1 MLCHKFAEC
10 KSRTYI
16 TNWDFWY
23 LVEGQ
28 DPKETVYDSVYF
40 GTKSFI
46 RDQDLY
52 TFILRYSFLSPN
64 KLMVVSS

>member
-1 MLCHKFAEC
+1 MSLYFSHKFAEY

-16 TNWDFWY
+16 INWDFEY

-28 DPKETVYDSVYF
+28 NAKETVYDSVF
-40 GTKSFI
+40 FFIPSFI

-52 TFILRYSFLSPN
+52 HLFSDTLLFLLVN
-64 KLMVVSS
+64 